1 MADIKIIS
9 KRLKGL
15 MAEND
20 ITLIDLSGKMN
31 ISADELSMKIN
42 DGENWYYRD
51 MIFIARLLGY
61 NEIRPVFPE
70 LYNSVL

>member
-1 MADIKIIS
+1 LADIKIIS